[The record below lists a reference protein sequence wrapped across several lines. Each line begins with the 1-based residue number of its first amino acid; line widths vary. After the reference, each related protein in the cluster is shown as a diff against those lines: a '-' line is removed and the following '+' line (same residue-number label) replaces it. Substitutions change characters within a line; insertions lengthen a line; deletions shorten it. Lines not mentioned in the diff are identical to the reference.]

1 MFNGIRAFP
10 YKTLCENHSL
20 CVLMFLLLSIIAW
33 LSTWRYALENQIPST
48 AVYIKRFSM
57 GYFFSLHSVHNTY
70 SFVLCVMCPRV
81 QFRNNSELKKT
92 RSFVCNSIQTVLCA
106 TNSKKQ
112 RQREK
117 RCHRTRRDENGKI
130 IGIVGILYLVSKTA
144 LFANFFPAAKK
155 KHLRFAFI
163 WKKNGVMQRTQ
174 QKVRRAAKKTTK
186 IQTEYIEKPVTYKPS
201 TEHHCRHSFSP

>member
-33 LSTWRYALENQIPST
+33 LCTWRYALENQIPST

-81 QFRNNSELKKT
+81 QFRNNSKLKKH
-92 RSFVCNSIQTVLCA
+92 VHLCA
-106 TNSKKQ
+106 TLFKRFFVRLTAKNNDREKKDVIVRGEMKMEKLLESLGYFISFRKPLSLQISFQ
-112 RQREK
+112 RQ
-117 RCHRTRRDENGKI
+117 
-130 IGIVGILYLVSKTA
+130 
-144 LFANFFPAAKK
+144 K

-186 IQTEYIEKPVTYKPS
+186 IQTEYIDKPVTYKPS